1 MPPGSSCSAH
11 SDQPGVTTSSPLP
24 REARL
29 GLTSTRRLAP
39 IAMRRAKHTQSLES
53 VVLAVTT
60 RDDTV
65 GTPTRVCRTAAVTA
79 LSGPPKIALS
89 PFSDPLSMGRTDP
102 RCTLPNRRRPRT
114 APLSNHRHLKS
125 QGRQASCSVM
135 LRETRHRRAARH
147 AMRCAAAGLDPSVRW
162 APARAGHA
170 THRSLKAMKTIM
182 LLVSQETGSVE
193 DATSMQ
199 RPSALSCVVPALVAV
214 RIEHLAHRPCR
225 RLPTT
230 GADACRLLQ
239 P

>member
-1 MPPGSSCSAH
+1 
-11 SDQPGVTTSSPLP
+11 
-24 REARL
+24 
-29 GLTSTRRLAP
+29 
-39 IAMRRAKHTQSLES
+39 MRRAKHTQSLES

-65 GTPTRVCRTAAVTA
+65 DTPARVCRTAAVTA

-89 PFSDPLSMGRTDP
+89 PFSDPLSMGRTGP

-170 THRSLKAMKTIM
+170 THPSLKAMRT
-182 LLVSQETGSVE
+182 VSQETGSVE
-193 DATSMQ
+193 DATSMRATGGQ
-199 RPSALSCVVPALVAV
+199 HGTPCAV
-214 RIEHLAHRPCR
+214 LPPGWIHRCAG
-225 RLPTT
+225 RLPAQDTQRT
-230 GADACRLLQ
+230 GRSK

>member
-1 MPPGSSCSAH
+1 
-11 SDQPGVTTSSPLP
+11 
-24 REARL
+24 
-29 GLTSTRRLAP
+29 
-39 IAMRRAKHTQSLES
+39 MRRAKHTQSLES
-53 VVLAVTT
+53 VVLAVAT

-170 THRSLKAMKTIM
+170 THPSLKAMRT
-182 LLVSQETGSVE
+182 VSQETAASKMPHRCEPQVGST
-193 DATSMQ
+193 A
-199 RPSALSCVVPALVAV
+199 RHALC
-214 RIEHLAHRPCR
+214 
-225 RLPTT
+225 
-230 GADACRLLQ
+230 CRLAGSIGALGACPRRTEDTQ
-239 P
+239 RTGRSIVAQSHEKPSCCSSPRRQAAWKMQHRCKGHLH